1 MNQGL
6 ISEFLTGF
14 LMGSSEDPLSIM
26 RFLEERRRWNEQ
38 RRLRELQTAMEQ
50 ERLRMQQERLQL
62 AKEAAKRNLAT
73 LLAGVGVRPSVALE
87 ALERGELPELK
98 PEEVIFGAE
107 RPLTEELPR
116 LMTELPYIE
125 DITVKETPATLRGKP
140 YVPSEEAYIYEP
152 TPAEGEFKPP
162 KTELKA
168 KISPYQTPEQTQRA
182 VLAKLREIIPRDKW
196 QLIATGKAVPTAED
210 IVEKYRTLEE
220 AAVKISKE
228 TGVPKNTVRDVL
240 GLPVDPFEKKDEALI
255 NIYTRLKQWFG
266 NKYPDDVYRQYAFAA
281 VYGSGKVQL
290 GRLED
295 ENIAV
300 SWRTFSQGPYKITA
314 LVRHDKK
321 TGKPLGTE
329 IYNVDFDRN
338 WIQQQTNNLSA
349 LGAKTSALDPDTV
362 GRVVA
367 EASKVIWGNKQIPL
381 GSRNT
386 AWSMYI
392 STARQKNPSAVW
404 SFLYATVPANTVVG
418 QHIRAGLKRW
428 ATSDV
433 PDRFAPEQIIGIQQ
447 NLQKLGALVKDKL
460 WKNIN
465 KIAEIDIE
473 NLQESDIAKIIGRPV
488 EKQSLQEYKRK
499 AQTFQILYT
508 KFLKSINEA
517 PEKPDQF
524 AQSLKD
530 LIEFLENEF
539 QTYQRQ

>member
-87 ALERGELPELK
+87 ALERGKLPELK

-125 DITVKETPATLRGKP
+125 DITVEEIPATLRGKP

-162 KTELKA
+162 KTEFKA

-210 IVEKYRTLEE
+210 IVQKYETLEK
-220 AAVKISKE
+220 AATEIAKKTPDLSKE
-228 TGVPKNTVRDVL
+228 EIREYL
-240 GLPVDPFEKKDEALI
+240 GLPVDPFKKKDI
-255 NIYTRLKQWFG
+255 VFVNVYGRLKQLFG
-266 NKYPDDVYRQYAFAA
+266 DKYSDDQLKEAAFQIA
-281 VYGSGKVQL
+281 YGGGRIQL

-295 ENIAV
+295 ENTAV
-300 SWRTFSQGPYKITA
+300 SWRNISEGPYKMSVI
-314 LVRHDKK
+314 VQYDKK
-321 TGKPLGTE
+321 TGKPLKTE
-329 IYNVDFDRN
+329 VYHTDTDRN
-338 WIQQQTNNLSA
+338 WIQQRTNNLSPF
-349 LGAKTSALDPDTV
+349 GAKTSALDPSTV
-362 GRVVA
+362 GNMVA
-367 EASKVIWGNKQIPL
+367 EDAKVIWGNEKVPL
-381 GSRNT
+381 GALNT

-392 STARQKNPSAVW
+392 TTARQKNPAAVW
-404 SFLYATVPANTVVG
+404 
-418 QHIRAGLKRW
+418 
-428 ATSDV
+428 
-433 PDRFAPEQIIGIQQ
+433 
-447 NLQKLGALVKDKL
+447 
-460 WKNIN
+460 
-465 KIAEIDIE
+465 
-473 NLQESDIAKIIGRPV
+473 
-488 EKQSLQEYKRK
+488 
-499 AQTFQILYT
+499 
-508 KFLKSINEA
+508 
-517 PEKPDQF
+517 
-524 AQSLKD
+524 
-530 LIEFLENEF
+530 
-539 QTYQRQ
+539 